1 MTKFTLRFS
10 NFAILTFIAFSS
22 FLLQAQQSDLSVEKI
37 MQDPKWMGT
46 FPSGIHWGIES
57 ENIYFQYNLENDPE
71 DSLYKINISNQSK
84 IIKVSQQEK
93 ENMIPRYGDYN
104 DKRTEMLFTENGKLF
119 LYNIRKASKKE
130 LIDLGERIID
140 PQFMADDSKI
150 SFILNDNAFIYDLD
164 KGSITK
170 LTNINKG
177 TKREEKEEKL
187 SDKNEWIQDE
197 NLELLEV
204 VNQRKE
210 KAEASKVY
218 RKSKARDDSY
228 AFYTGDKQISGI
240 SISPNGKYVSFNLIK
255 RERGDNTEVPD
266 YVDQSGYTKELPARS
281 KVGDDKT
288 EVELALYNIE
298 KDTVFMVS
306 TDQLEGIKDL
316 PDYVKDYPDKEWEE
330 KVREVITSPAYFSE
344 NGEKAIV
351 SIRSKDNKDRWI
363 AQLHL
368 EDGSLTVLDRQRDE
382 AWIAGP
388 GLGWSFGGGTLG
400 WLPDNKHIYFQSE
413 ATGYS
418 HLYVLNVDNGE
429 KKDLTPGDYEV
440 FDPELSNNKKYWYL
454 TTSKEGPD
462 VRHFY
467 KMPVM
472 GGKMEKL
479 TNMTGNNQVYLSPDE
494 KYMAIYYSYSNKP
507 WELYLKKTGKGE
519 AKQLTSGQS
528 EAFANYDWRIP
539 KLIKF
544 EAKDGAMVPAR
555 LYTPSEETK
564 NNAAVVFVHG
574 AGYLQNVHQWWSSYF
589 REYMFHNLLTDLGYT
604 VIDID
609 YRGSAG
615 YGRDWR
621 TGIYRHMGGKDL
633 SDQVDGAKYLI
644 KNHDINPDKI
654 GIYGGSYGGFITLM
668 AMFTEPDTFTAG
680 AALRSVTDWA
690 HYNHGYTSNIL
701 NEPINDP
708 IAYRRSSPIYFAEGL
723 EGDLLIAHG
732 MVDVNVHFQDVVRLS
747 QRLIELGKDNWEM
760 AIYPVEDHGFVEP
773 SSWTD
778 EYSRILKLFNE
789 SLLNK

>member
-1 MTKFTLRFS
+1 MKKFTLHFS
-10 NFAILTFIAFSS
+10 NLAILLFIAFSS
-22 FLLQAQQSDLSVEKI
+22 IPLQAQQSDLSVEKI

-57 ENIYFQYNLENDPE
+57 ENIYFQYNLENDPD
-71 DSLYKINISNQSK
+71 DSLYKINLSNQSK
-84 IIKVSQQEK
+84 IIKVSTEEK

-104 DKRTEMLFTENGKLF
+104 DKKTEMLFTENGKLF

-140 PQFMADDSKI
+140 PQFMTDESKI

-164 KGSITK
+164 KGSIIK

-187 SDKNEWIQDE
+187 SDKNQWIQDE
-197 NLELLEV
+197 NLDLLEV

-210 KAEASKVY
+210 KSKASKAY
-218 RKSKARDDSY
+218 RESTAPQEDY
-228 AFYTGDKQISGI
+228 AFYAGDKQITGI

-255 RERGDNTEVPD
+255 RERGDNTEVPN

-281 KVGDDKT
+281 KVGEEKT
-288 EVELALYNIE
+288 EVELALYDIA
-298 KDTVFMVS
+298 KDTVFMVD
-306 TDQLEGIKDL
+306 TAKLEGIKDL

-330 KVREVITSPAYFSE
+330 KVREVILSPAYFSE

-363 AQLHL
+363 AKLNL
-368 EDGSLTVLDRQRDE
+368 EDGSLTTLDRQRDE

-418 HLYVLNVDNGE
+418 HLYVLNVDNGN
-429 KKDLTPGDYEV
+429 KKDLTPGEYEV

-454 TTSKEGPD
+454 TTSEEGPD

-507 WELYLKKTGKGE
+507 WELYLKKTGRGE
-519 AKQLTSGQS
+519 AKQLTNGQS
-528 EAFANYDWRIP
+528 EAFASYNWRVP
-539 KLIKF
+539 ELIKF

-555 LYTPSEETK
+555 LYTPSKETK
-564 NNAAVVFVHG
+564 NDAAVVFVHG

-633 SDQVDGAKYLI
+633 SDQVDGVKYLI
-644 KNHDINPDKI
+644 EKHGINPDKI

-668 AMFTEPDTFTAG
+668 AMFTEPDTFAAG

-701 NEPINDP
+701 NEPANDP

-747 QRLIELGKDNWEM
+747 QRLIELGKHNWEM

>member
-1 MTKFTLRFS
+1 M
-10 NFAILTFIAFSS
+10 
-22 FLLQAQQSDLSVEKI
+22 
-37 MQDPKWMGT
+37 
-46 FPSGIHWGIES
+46 
-57 ENIYFQYNLENDPE
+57 
-71 DSLYKINISNQSK
+71 
-84 IIKVSQQEK
+84 
-93 ENMIPRYGDYN
+93 
-104 DKRTEMLFTENGKLF
+104 
-119 LYNIRKASKKE
+119 
-130 LIDLGERIID
+130 
-140 PQFMADDSKI
+140 
-150 SFILNDNAFIYDLD
+150 
-164 KGSITK
+164 
-170 LTNINKG
+170 
-177 TKREEKEEKL
+177 
-187 SDKNEWIQDE
+187 
-197 NLELLEV
+197 
-204 VNQRKE
+204 
-210 KAEASKVY
+210 
-218 RKSKARDDSY
+218 
-228 AFYTGDKQISGI
+228 
-240 SISPNGKYVSFNLIK
+240 
-255 RERGDNTEVPD
+255 
-266 YVDQSGYTKELPARS
+266 
-281 KVGDDKT
+281 GDDKT

-539 KLIKF
+539 KLIEF

>member
-10 NFAILTFIAFSS
+10 NIAILALIAFSS
-22 FLLQAQQSDLSVEKI
+22 ITLQAQQSDLSVEKI

-46 FPSGIHWGIES
+46 FPSRIQWGIES
-57 ENIYFQYNLENDPE
+57 ENIYFQYNLENDPD
-71 DSLYKINISNQSK
+71 DSLYKIDLSNQSK
-84 IIKVSQQEK
+84 ILKVSQQEK

-104 DKRTEMLFTENGKLF
+104 DKKTEMLFTENGKLF
-119 LYNIRKASKKE
+119 LYNIRKASKTE

-140 PQFMADDSKI
+140 PQFMANESKI
-150 SFILNDNAFIYDLD
+150 SFILNDNAFIYDLNEG
-164 KGSITK
+164 KITK

-177 TKREEKEEKL
+177 KKREDREEKL
-187 SDKNEWIQDE
+187 SDKNQWIQDE

-204 VNQRKE
+204 VNERKE
-210 KAEASKVY
+210 KSEASKSY
-218 RKSKARDDSY
+218 RESVAQEEDY
-228 AFYTGDKQISGI
+228 AFYAGDKQVSGL

-255 RERGDNTEVPD
+255 RERGENTDVPN
-266 YVDQSGYTKELPARS
+266 YVDQSGYTKDLPARS

-306 TDQLEGIKDL
+306 TAELEGIKDL

-363 AQLHL
+363 AKLDL
-368 EDGSLTVLDRQRDE
+368 KDGSLTTIDRQRDE

-388 GLGWSFGGGTLG
+388 GLGWSFGGGTIG

-418 HLYVLNVDNGE
+418 HLYLLNVDNGD
-429 KKDLTPGDYEV
+429 KKDLTPGEYEV
-440 FDPELSNNKKYWYL
+440 FNPELSNNKKYWYL
-454 TTSKEGPD
+454 TTSAEGPD

-479 TNMTGNNQVYLSPDE
+479 TSMTGNNQVYLSPDE
-494 KYMAIYYSYSNKP
+494 KYMAIYYSFSNKP
-507 WELYLKKTGKGE
+507 WELYLKKTGKAE

-528 EAFANYDWRIP
+528 EAFASYDWRTP
-539 KLIKF
+539 ELIKF
-544 EAKDGAMVPAR
+544 EAEDGAMVPAR

-564 NNAAVVFVHG
+564 NDAAVVFVHG

-633 SDQVDGAKYLI
+633 SDQVDGAKYLVE
-644 KNHDINPDKI
+644 NHGINPKKI

-668 AMFTEPDTFTAG
+668 AMFNEPDTFAAG

-701 NEPINDP
+701 NEPVNDP

-760 AIYPVEDHGFVEP
+760 AVYPVEDHGFVEP

-789 SLLNK
+789 SLLDK

>member
-177 TKREEKEEKL
+177 TKREEKEKKL

-204 VNQRKE
+204 INQRKE

-528 EAFANYDWRIP
+528 EAFSNYDWRIP
-539 KLIKF
+539 KLIEF

-747 QRLIELGKDNWEM
+747 QRLIELGKDNWGM